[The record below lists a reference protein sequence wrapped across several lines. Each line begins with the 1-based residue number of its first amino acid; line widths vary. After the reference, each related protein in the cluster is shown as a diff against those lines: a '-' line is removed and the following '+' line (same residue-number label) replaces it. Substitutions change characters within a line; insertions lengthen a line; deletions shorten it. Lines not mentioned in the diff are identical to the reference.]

1 MKIEKLRSTY
11 IRLLYVGIV
20 CMIFLTIASF
30 LPGIEGTKY
39 TMVGDTWGFEYY
51 KEITFI
57 RHNLRMKS
65 LVQFLWVGLLIA
77 GIGHCIKGHSERDS
91 QIEII
96 FMSAILGLVLLVRT
110 YDFAN
115 NPSKLVFTNQSAK
128 RIEHN
133 IAASKTINETSVLG
147 FKARIITYDRSFPL
161 GNGFWFMLVVVAV
174 QLLIAIKLW
183 NIESQIEVIESQ
195 ENKRKQVL

>member
-1 MKIEKLRSTY
+1 MKTY
-11 IRLLYVGIV
+11 YLKTSYRRFLYMGIG
-20 CMIFLTIASF
+20 CMILLVIACF
-30 LPGIEGTKY
+30 LPGIEDIKY
-39 TMVGDTWGFEYY
+39 TMLGDTWGFEYY

-57 RHNLRMKS
+57 RHNSRIKS
-65 LVQFLWVGLLIA
+65 LVHFLWVGMLIV
-77 GIGHCIKGHSERDS
+77 GIFHCLKRHSKRDS
-91 QIEII
+91 QIAII

-110 YDFAN
+110 YDYAN

-133 IAASKTINETSVLG
+133 IAGSKTINETSVLG

>member
-1 MKIEKLRSTY
+1 MKTENLRTTY
-11 IRLLYVGIV
+11 RKILYAGIGSMILLV
-20 CMIFLTIASF
+20 IACF
-30 LPGIEGTKY
+30 LPGIEDTNY
-39 TMVGDTWGFEYY
+39 IMVGDTWGFEYY

-57 RHNLRMKS
+57 RHNLRIKS
-65 LVQFLWVGLLIA
+65 LVHFLWVGMLIV
-77 GIGHCIKGHSERDS
+77 GIFHCLKRHSKRDS
-91 QIEII
+91 QIAII

-110 YDFAN
+110 YDYAN

-133 IAASKTINETSVLG
+133 IAGSKTINETSVLG

-161 GNGFWFMLVVVAV
+161 GNIFWFMLVVVAV

-195 ENKRKQVL
+195 ENERKQVL